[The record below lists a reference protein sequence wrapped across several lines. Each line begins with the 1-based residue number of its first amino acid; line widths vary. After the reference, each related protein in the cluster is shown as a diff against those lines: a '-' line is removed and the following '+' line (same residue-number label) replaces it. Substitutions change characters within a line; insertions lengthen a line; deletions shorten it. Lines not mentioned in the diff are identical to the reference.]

1 MTRALFWSGRPAATR
16 EARKNVFLEEF
27 DVLLIDLSIGE
38 GQGAE
43 LLESIQIK
51 RPDVLSIAISASEND
66 DAAMNALK
74 RGAVGYLVKNSWFG
88 SYSQAVLEV
97 ANGGAAI
104 SQ

>member
-1 MTRALFWSGRPAATR
+1 M
-16 EARKNVFLEEF
+16 
-27 DVLLIDLSIGE
+27 
-38 GQGAE
+38 
-43 LLESIQIK
+43 
-51 RPDVLSIAISASEND
+51 PDVLSIAISASEND

-104 SQ
+104 SPVVAENHSKIFKANLPEGKYLQKQELLIH